1 VLQVGGL
8 HVVGSCNTA
17 LNDPTLAHAL
27 LRVCHTLEASHVMS
41 PWVLVQHSPLAHATP
56 LALFEDIN
64 KATTKHNGLSQ

>member
-8 HVVGSCNTA
+8 HVLGSCNTA